1 MRKPLSQLKSYQ
13 ALEKHAEVTASKS
26 MRDLFAQDQKRFASF
41 SLQLDSLLFDY
52 SKNRITQETLDIFA
66 ELFDECE
73 VASWREKM
81 FAGEQIN
88 ATEKRAVQHTALRD
102 LNNPASD
109 IANKQ
114 HEVLQQIEAF
124 VEKIH
129 SSQITDVVNI
139 GIGGS
144 HLGPMAVCDALS
156 DMAAPGINVH
166 FVANVDAYEINQV
179 LKKLSPE
186 KTLFIVT
193 SKSFG
198 TQETLTNAITAKK
211 WFEEN
216 KTASEK
222 IEDHFVAVSANVDK
236 AVKFGIAEQ
245 QIFPMWDEIGGRYSL
260 WSAVGLSI
268 ALYLGTDAFRQL
280 LQGANAMDVHFKT
293 ASAKENI
300 PVLMAL
306 LEVWNQLLGSTAHAV
321 LPYDTRLQY
330 LPAYLQQLVMESN
343 GKRIDRTGRELD
355 VASSA
360 VVFGDVGTNAQH
372 SFFQLLHQ
380 GTQAISCDF
389 IAVAKLSH
397 ENKTQHEMLLANMFA
412 QTQALMLGQT
422 LEEAQAQGDDEDAEH
437 RIFPGN
443 RVSNTILL
451 TELTPYSLGLLL
463 SMYEHKTFV
472 HGVILNIN
480 SFDQMGVELG
490 KRLATNIL
498 DKLQATSA
506 NLDQDSSTN
515 ALINFY
521 KKHSS

>member
-13 ALEKHAEVTASKS
+13 ALQNHADETASQN
-26 MRDLFAQDQKRFASF
+26 MRELFSQDAGRFSSF
-41 SLQLDSLLFDY
+41 SLQLESLLLDY
-52 SKNRITQETLDIFA
+52 SKNRITQDTLDMLVD
-66 ELFDECE
+66 LFDECE
-73 VASWREKM
+73 VVTWREKM
-81 FAGEQIN
+81 FAGEKIN
-88 ATEKRAVQHTALRD
+88 STEKRAVQHVALRD
-102 LNNPASD
+102 LNNTSSALAQKQNEVLRQIESFVNKVHASD
-109 IANKQ
+109 I
-114 HEVLQQIEAF
+114 
-124 VEKIH
+124 
-129 SSQITDVVNI
+129 SDVVNI

-144 HLGPMAVCDALS
+144 HLGPMVVCDALAEK
-156 DMAAPGINVH
+156 AAAHINVH

-198 TQETLTNAITAKK
+198 TQETLTNATTAKK
-211 WFEEN
+211 WFEKN
-216 KTASEK
+216 KTAGEK
-222 IEDHFVAVSANVDK
+222 LEDHFVAVSANVDK
-236 AVKFGIAEQ
+236 AVEFGIGEQ

-280 LQGANAMDVHFKT
+280 LQGANVMDKHFNT
-293 ASAKENI
+293 APANENI
-300 PVLMAL
+300 PVLLAL
-306 LEVWNQLLGSTAHAV
+306 LEIWNQHFLGSTAHAV
-321 LPYDTRLQY
+321 LPYDTRLHY

-343 GKRIDRTGRELD
+343 GKYIDRAGNELD
-355 VASSA
+355 VSSSV

-389 IAVAKLSH
+389 IGVVKLYH

-412 QTQALMLGQT
+412 QTQALMMGQT
-422 LEEAQAQGDDEDAEH
+422 LEEAQAQGGSEDAEA
-437 RIFPGN
+437 RQFPGN

-451 TELTPYSLGLLL
+451 TELTPYTLGMLLA
-463 SMYEHKTFV
+463 MYEHKTFV
-472 HGVILNIN
+472 QGIILNIN

-498 DKLQATSA
+498 DKLQSDKPK
-506 NLDQDSSTN
+506 LDQDSSTN
-515 ALINFY
+515 ALIEFFHKNL
-521 KKHSS
+521 